1 MQVKEA
7 MHTGVEWVE
16 PETPL
21 STIAKKM
28 RDLDIGAIPV
38 CEKDHL
44 VGMITDR
51 DITCRAVA
59 KGADLSKLT
68 ASDVMTKN
76 VVYCRDTEDLQDA
89 IHIMEN
95 KQIRRMPAIDED
107 KRMVGMLSLG
117 DVSHA
122 ASQQI
127 AGEVIKAVSEHH
139 A

>member
-7 MHTGVEWVE
+7 MHAGVEWVE
-16 PETPL
+16 PDTSI
-21 STIAKKM
+21 STVAKKM

-38 CEKDHL
+38 CERDHL

-59 KGADLSKLT
+59 NKADLSKLT
-68 ASDVMTKN
+68 AGDVMTRD
-76 VVYCRDTEDLQDA
+76 VIYCRDTEDLQDA
-89 IHIMEN
+89 IHIMED

-127 AGEVIKAVSEHH
+127 TGEVVKAVSDHH
-139 A
+139 S

>member
-16 PETPL
+16 PDTPI
-21 STIAKKM
+21 TTVAQKM

-59 KGADLSKLT
+59 NDADFSRLK
-68 ASDVMTKN
+68 AGDIMTKD

-89 IHIMEN
+89 IHLMEN
-95 KQIRRMPAIDED
+95 KQLRRMPAIDED

-122 ASQQI
+122 ASHQI
-127 AGEVIKAVSEHH
+127 AGEVIKAVSDHH

>member
-7 MHTGVEWVE
+7 MHPGVEWVE
-16 PETPL
+16 PDTL
-21 STIAKKM
+21 ISVVAQKM

-44 VGMITDR
+44 VGMLTDR

-59 KGADLSKLT
+59 NSADLSKLT
-68 ASDVMTKN
+68 AGDVMTEG
-76 VVYCRDTEDLQDA
+76 VVYCRDIEDLDDA
-89 IHIMEN
+89 IRIMED
-95 KQIRRMPAIDED
+95 KQIRRMPAIDEE

-122 ASQQI
+122 ASQQLT
-127 AGEVIKAVSEHH
+127 GEVLKAVSDHH

>member
-7 MHTGVEWVE
+7 MHAGVEWVE
-16 PETPL
+16 PDTPV
-21 STIAKKM
+21 STVAQKM
-28 RDLDIGAIPV
+28 RDVDIGAIPV

-59 KGADLSKLT
+59 DGADLSKLT
-68 ASDVMTKN
+68 ASDVMTKG
-76 VVYCRDTEDLQDA
+76 VVYCRDTEDLDDA
-89 IHIMEN
+89 IRIMED
-95 KQIRRMPAIDED
+95 KRIRRMPAIDEK
-107 KRMVGMLSLG
+107 KRVVGMLSLG

-127 AGEVIKAVSEHH
+127 TGEVVKAVSDHH

>member
-7 MHTGVEWVE
+7 MHTCVEWVE
-16 PETPL
+16 PGTPI
-21 STIAKKM
+21 STVAQKM
-28 RDLDIGAIPV
+28 RDLDIGAVPV

-59 KGADLSKLT
+59 DEADLSKLT
-68 ASDVMTKN
+68 ASDVMTKD

-89 IHIMEN
+89 IHIMED
-95 KQIRRMPAIDED
+95 KQIRRMPAIDKD

-127 AGEVIKAVSEHH
+127 AGEVVKAVSDHH